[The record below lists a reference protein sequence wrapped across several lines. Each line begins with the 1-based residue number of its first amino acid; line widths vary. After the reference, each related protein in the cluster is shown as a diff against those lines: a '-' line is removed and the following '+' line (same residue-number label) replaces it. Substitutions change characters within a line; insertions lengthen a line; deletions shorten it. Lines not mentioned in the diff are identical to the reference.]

1 MKKQYR
7 SKKNVI
13 KAAGA
18 IVLLLAAL
26 CLARGKGLSDGSD
39 VGSIYRDEKVE
50 QQGVVAEQTVTAG
63 TQQVAMGGQETE
75 IQQIATNQEMVAG
88 LTFKYPDR
96 LTEHYEKH
104 GVEMGFASE
113 GDYLKAANAVI
124 TNPESLHKLEAED
137 GDDVYFLESTN
148 EIVFVSKEGFIRT
161 YFIADGIEYFDRQ

>member
-7 SKKNVI
+7 NNKNVI

-18 IVLLLAAL
+18 IVLLAAAL
-26 CLARGKGLSDGSD
+26 CLAKGKELSAGSD
-39 VGSIYRDEKVE
+39 VGSVYQGEKAE
-50 QQGVVAEQTVTAG
+50 QQGVAVEQQA
-63 TQQVAMGGQETE
+63 AMGGQETE
-75 IQQIATNQEMVAG
+75 TQQLAANQETSIELA
-88 LTFKYPDR
+88 FKYPDR

-113 GDYLKAANAVI
+113 EDYLKAANAVI
-124 TNPESLHKLEAED
+124 TNPELLHKLEAED